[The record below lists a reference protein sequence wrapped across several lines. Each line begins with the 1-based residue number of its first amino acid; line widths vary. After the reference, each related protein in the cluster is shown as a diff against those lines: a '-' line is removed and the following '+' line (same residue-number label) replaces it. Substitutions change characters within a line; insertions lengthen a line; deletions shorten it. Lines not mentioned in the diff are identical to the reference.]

1 MKIQSQLTASK
12 STKFTTTIVFQKNQ
26 NYTNVTFNLDNQT
39 KYVGTYFKYW
49 KWNWPS
55 NFYLI
60 QELPEFRKKRP

>member
-39 KYVGTYFKYW
+39 KYVGTYFKY
-49 KWNWPS
+49 
-55 NFYLI
+55 
-60 QELPEFRKKRP
+60 